1 MNAKHSMLALACVV
15 LTAGNAGAAAASD
28 LPGSSPDNP
37 LSAEQ
42 AFEVDVQGVA
52 KALQISPDAARS
64 RLNVEGNLPPILK
77 RIRSQYASRLAGVYI
92 EHEPTSRLVVR
103 LTGYDAVRP
112 EFYQFGA
119 DPLEVSYELGADHTL
134 AELQRTFDAKFP
146 ALIERVPGVQGGYV
160 DQRTGEV
167 VVDVLKDARLGKIAD
182 VQRLAV
188 GHFDAP
194 VRIETMDAPLVN
206 QVVEGSGHLSF
217 TQATVT
223 GVECTGGFNVRDIS
237 GSPIRYGT
245 LTAGHCQPDSG
256 SFSYAEAPTGT
267 PIIHT
272 LTMVGTNFTASAD
285 IAWARFSTTAADV
298 TNRYYANE
306 WRTVLG
312 LIPKEDLVTNQ
323 SLCRYGQNGGY
334 GCGTV
339 QSTTYNPGST
349 CGPGLTIGSGTSSCK
364 SVYVDMLVASGLCVA
379 GDSGGPW
386 FTPVQGNLAAGIHKA
401 GSGTRCVFTAIDE
414 IAGLNVQLRL

>member
-1 MNAKHSMLALACVV
+1 MNAKHTLMLACTLACSS
-15 LTAGNAGAAAASD
+15 LAGGVIAAE
-28 LPGSSPDNP
+28 PGSSPLHP
-37 LSAEQ
+37 LTAEQ
-42 AFEVDVQGVA
+42 AFEVDVLGVA
-52 KALQISPDAARS
+52 KAHGISPEAARS
-64 RLNVEGNLPPILK
+64 RLNVENHLRPILK
-77 RIRSQYASRLAGVYI
+77 RVRSQYASRLAGVYI
-92 EHEPTSRLVVR
+92 EHAPTSRLVVR
-103 LTGYDAVRP
+103 LTGTDAVRP
-112 EFYQFGA
+112 EFHQFGA
-119 DPLEVSYELGADHTL
+119 DPLEVTYALGADRTL
-134 AELQRTFDAKFP
+134 ADLQRTFDAKFP
-146 ALIERVPGVQGGYV
+146 ALIARVPGVQGGYV
-160 DQRTGEV
+160 DQRTGEI
-167 VVDVLKDARLGKIAD
+167 VVDVLKEARLGKIAD

-223 GVECTGGFNVRDIS
+223 GVQCTGGFNVRDIS

-245 LTAGHCQPDSG
+245 LTAGHCQPDGG
-256 SFSYAEAPTGT
+256 SFSYAEALTST
-267 PIIHT
+267 PIHT
-272 LTMVGTNFTASAD
+272 LTMVATNFTASAD
-285 IAWARFSTTAADV
+285 IAWASFSTTAADV
-298 TNRYYANE
+298 TNRYYANQ
-306 WRTVLG
+306 WRTVFGSIL
-312 LIPKEDLVTNQ
+312 KDDLVTNQ

-349 CGPGLTIGSGTSSCK
+349 CGPGLTIGSGTSTCS

-386 FTPVQGNLAAGIHKA
+386 FTPAQQNLAAGIHKA